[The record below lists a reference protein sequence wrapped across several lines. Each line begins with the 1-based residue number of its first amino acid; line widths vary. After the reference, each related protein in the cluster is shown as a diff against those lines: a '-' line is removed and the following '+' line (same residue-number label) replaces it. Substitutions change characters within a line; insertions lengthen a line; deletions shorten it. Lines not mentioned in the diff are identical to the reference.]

1 MSPSIRK
8 RTASVV
14 AITLAVPLCACA
26 TRPIGLEA
34 PYDDLTFQSALPE
47 PEPPKPVAVVEVPK
61 VLPLPGQLK
70 PLPGKGAKEEKI
82 PPEQAIAKANQAAR
96 IEPTRAGYINAIQV
110 YPWTEGALYRLYASP
125 EKVSTIA
132 LQPGEEL
139 TDVSTGDTVRWV
151 VGDTVSGQGS
161 ARRVHLLVKPTL
173 PDLQTNLV
181 ILTDRRTYHLELVST
196 RQSYMASV
204 SWTYPAD
211 SLIALHKQN
220 VAATEADERIAD
232 RGVRLDNL
240 NFRYRIEGDDPPWR
254 PLRAFDDGRKVYIQM
269 PSGLPQGEAPPL
281 FVAGADGRPALVNYR
296 VRGTYYIVDRMFAAA
311 ELRLGANPQRIVR
324 IVRTDARRV
333 SETKGLRTTGGT
345 S

>member
-1 MSPSIRK
+1 MSSSIRK
-8 RTASVV
+8 CAASV
-14 AITLAVPLCACA
+14 AITLAIPLGACA
-26 TRPIGLEA
+26 TRPDGLEA
-34 PYDDLTFQSALPE
+34 PYDDLTFQSARPE
-47 PEPPKPVAVVEVPK
+47 PEPPKPVTVVEVPK

-125 EKVSTIA
+125 EKVSTVA

-151 VGDTVSGQGS
+151 VGDTVSGQGG

-181 ILTDRRTYHLELVST
+181 ILTDRRTYHVELVST

-220 VAATEADERIAD
+220 AAATEADERIAD

-281 FVAGADGRPALVNYR
+281 FVADADGRPALVNYR

-311 ELRLGANPQRIVR
+311 ELRLGTNPQRIVR

>member
-1 MSPSIRK
+1 MSCYIRK
-8 RTASVV
+8 CAASVV
-14 AITLAVPLCACA
+14 AITLVIPLGACA
-26 TRPIGLEA
+26 TRPDGLEA

-61 VLPLPGQLK
+61 LLPLPGQLK
-70 PLPGKGAKEEKI
+70 PLPGKGAREEKI

-125 EKVSTIA
+125 EKVSTVA

-232 RGVRLDNL
+232 RGVRLEHL
-240 NFRYRIEGDDPPWR
+240 KFRYRIEGDDPPWR

-281 FVAGADGRPALVNYR
+281 FVAGADGRPNLVNSR
-296 VRGTYYIVDRMFAAA
+296 VRGSYYVVDRLFGAA
-311 ELRLGANPQRIVR
+311 ELRLGEDPQRVVR
-324 IVRTDARRV
+324 IIRTDARPV
-333 SETKGLRTTGGT
+333 
-345 S
+345 

>member
-1 MSPSIRK
+1 MSCSIRSA
-8 RTASVV
+8 ASVA
-14 AITLAVPLCACA
+14 AITLAIPLGACA
-26 TRPIGLEA
+26 TRPDGLEA
-34 PYDDLTFQSALPE
+34 PYADLTFQSARPE
-47 PEPPKPVAVVEVPK
+47 PEPPKPVTVVEVPK

-125 EKVSTIA
+125 EKVSTVA

-161 ARRVHLLVKPTL
+161 ARRVHLLIKPTL

-220 VAATEADERIAD
+220 AAATEADERIAD

-311 ELRLGANPQRIVR
+311 ELRLGQNPQRIVR